1 MPPKRRGA
9 QAKSATKP
17 PPPPPEPPKPLP
29 SSRSVPA
36 PPAPAPPPPPQPV
49 ETDAAKVR
57 KEWFKFI
64 GAWYEPQR
72 KKLVEKLQ
80 KDILVKY
87 KDLGSPKETQK
98 LREMELFE
106 KLDSIAEQLTQP
118 ARAEWERRLALA
130 QLREDQ
136 WDDMSAEEQQ
146 AVMGVFA
153 GFFTDDVEDMGD
165 LSTDPSSIEEEESI
179 VEEPPYRGI
188 PAYPPASSRQPI
200 PPTPTKQAF
209 EFVHPTSFF
218 AESMTPPN
226 PTKKL
231 PALSM
236 VSHPYRV
243 ALPRVDASV
252 PSRITWQPSAHLM
265 RDAPLSLRVQTSM
278 AYSVSRTGLRKP
290 ESSHRYLRLTLP
302 SPLLPPRPLSL

>member
-17 PPPPPEPPKPLP
+17 PPPPPEPPKLP
-29 SSRSVPA
+29 SPPKSVPA

-57 KEWFKFI
+57 KEWYKFI
-64 GAWYEPQR
+64 DAWYEPHR

-87 KDLGSPKETQK
+87 KDLGPPKDTQK

-106 KLDSIAEQLTQP
+106 KLDSIAKQLTEP

-136 WDDMSAEEQQ
+136 WNDMSAEEQQ
-146 AVMGVFA
+146 AVMGVFV
-153 GFFTDDVEDMGD
+153 GFFAEDMDD
-165 LSTDPSSIEEEESI
+165 LSFEEEESI
-179 VEEPPYRGI
+179 VEEPPYRGG
-188 PAYPPASSRQPI
+188 PPYPPTSSKQPI

-218 AESMTPPN
+218 AESTTPPN

-265 RDAPLSLRVQTSM
+265 RDAPLSL
-278 AYSVSRTGLRKP
+278 
-290 ESSHRYLRLTLP
+290 
-302 SPLLPPRPLSL
+302 